1 MKLLVIGGSGQ
12 LSGRLAQMALAQ
24 GHEVWA
30 VTRGN
35 RPVPQGVHALQ
46 ADRRRADDLRAALES
61 AHTQWDAALDC
72 ICMSAEDARIDLN
85 VLPAFTRR
93 AVVVSTDSVYHPL
106 HKRVPQDE
114 QSDFY
119 MADGG
124 YGHHKRQMEEAF
136 LASDRLAF
144 TLFRPGH
151 IFGPGFLPGCYPE
164 QSRQKSLLS
173 HMRAGKPLRLV
184 DGGSFLVH
192 PIFVDDLAQAML
204 DCIQNPQTIAQI
216 YCIGGP
222 DVITN
227 AEYYHTLGRI
237 LQTQA
242 VIESIPLEGYLDAH
256 PECSGHLCHRS
267 YTLDK
272 MKRHGLR
279 LPRTTLEEGLLLQ
292 VQWLDKQEEQ
302 A

>member
-1 MKLLVIGGSGQ
+1 MKLLIIGGSGQ
-12 LSGRLAQMALAQ
+12 LSGRLAQMAVQQ
-24 GHEVWA
+24 GHEVWT

-35 RPVPQGVHALQ
+35 RPLPKGVTGLC
-46 ADRRRADDLRAALES
+46 ADRRNAAQLTSALES
-61 AHTQWDAALDC
+61 AQTKWDAALDC
-72 ICMSAEDARIDLN
+72 ICMNAEDARIDLS

-93 AVVVSTDSVYHPL
+93 AVIVSTDSVYHPL

-114 QSDFY
+114 HAEYY
-119 MADGG
+119 MCDGG

-136 LASDRLAF
+136 LASDALDV

-164 QSRQKSLLS
+164 QSRQKELLH

-184 DGGSFLVH
+184 DGGRFLIH
-192 PIFVDDLAQAML
+192 PIYVDDLAQTMFSCVA
-204 DCIQNPQTIAQI
+204 NPLAFGQI

-222 DVITN
+222 DVVSN
-227 AEYYHTLGRI
+227 AAYYHTLGRVLGI
-237 LQTQA
+237 D
-242 VIESIPLEGYLDAH
+242 VSIEEIPLEGYLEQH

-272 MKRHGLR
+272 MKRHH
-279 LPRTTLEEGLLLQ
+279 LPLPATTLEEGLRRQ
-292 VQWLDKQEEQ
+292 VRWLDEQEDMP
-302 A
+302 